1 MKAPASKK
9 RFFFLVSATIVF
21 HVKGVENAQPS
32 SVPLNATIT
41 GDKDQLPSAMIG
53 KAQQAVQMQLLKKL
67 GEEFQTIDIVDVVIN
82 NIVTLGFM
90 TEDEFLAPPKVDE
103 SAAKK
108 VMSVIK
114 GGL

>member
-1 MKAPASKK
+1 
-9 RFFFLVSATIVF
+9 
-21 HVKGVENAQPS
+21 
-32 SVPLNATIT
+32 
-41 GDKDQLPSAMIG
+41 
-53 KAQQAVQMQLLKKL
+53 
-67 GEEFQTIDIVDVVIN
+67 VIN

>member
-1 MKAPASKK
+1 MKAPASSKK
-9 RFFFLVSATIVF
+9 FFFLVSATIVF
-21 HVKGVENAQPS
+21 YVAEDAAQS
-32 SVPLNATIT
+32 TTSVPINATIS
-41 GDKDQLPSAMIG
+41 GPKDQIPSAMIG
-53 KAQQAVQMQLLKKL
+53 KAQQAVQMQLMKKL
-67 GEEFQTIDIVDVVIN
+67 GEQFQHVQIVDVVIN
-82 NIVTLGFM
+82 NIITLGFM